1 MILLDELKTELT
13 GYRKEMKE
21 LYDVLDIER
30 AKERV
35 EELHN
40 KSSEPN
46 FWDDPD
52 NSQKV
57 MQELKGYESK
67 IENYKKLKIGRAHV

>member
-30 AKERV
+30 AKERG
-35 EELHN
+35 
-40 KSSEPN
+40 S
-46 FWDDPD
+46 
-52 NSQKV
+52 
-57 MQELKGYESK
+57 
-67 IENYKKLKIGRAHV
+67 GR

>member
-40 KSSEPN
+40 RSSEPN
-46 FWDDPD
+46 LDRK
-52 NSQKV
+52 SV
-57 MQELKGYESK
+57 
-67 IENYKKLKIGRAHV
+67 V